1 MPSESATPSGDPL
14 WRVLRAVLFE
24 LDPERAHD
32 LALRALEWPGV
43 SHWLSHRQ
51 AATTRAVDCMGLR
64 FANRVGLAA
73 GLDKNGDHIDA
84 LGALG
89 FGHIEIG
96 TVTPRPQA
104 GNPKPRMFRLT
115 QQEALINRMGFN
127 NKGVAH
133 LVKRAEQRQWQG
145 VLGINIGKNA
155 ATPNENAA
163 DDYLQC
169 LEQVW
174 PVADY
179 ITVNI
184 SSPNTANLRDLQH
197 GTALRQLLDA
207 IGDRAATLST
217 LHGKSV
223 PVMVK
228 MAPDMEA
235 RDLDDFVAAV
245 AERQNAGIVAGVIC
259 GNTTRERTGVESN
272 LYAPEAG
279 GLSGKPLRQ
288 LADAKLGA
296 VRAGLDAHSCKATL
310 VGVGGVHDAQSA
322 AAKRALGAD
331 LVQIYTGFIYAGPT
345 LITQAAEAI

>member
-43 SHWLSHRQ
+43 SHWLSRRP
-51 AATTRAVDCMGLR
+51 AAPTHGVDCMGLR

-73 GLDKNGDHIDA
+73 GLA
-84 LGALG
+84 
-89 FGHIEIG
+89 
-96 TVTPRPQA
+96 
-104 GNPKPRMFRLT
+104 RMFRLT

-145 VLGINIGKNA
+145 VLG
-155 ATPNENAA
+155 T
-163 DDYLQC
+163 
-169 LEQVW
+169 
-174 PVADY
+174 VADY

-207 IGDRAATLST
+207 IGDRAAALST
-217 LHGKSV
+217 QHGKSV

-228 MAPDMEA
+228 VAPDMNAE
-235 RDLDDFVAAV
+235 DLDDFVAAV
-245 AERQNAGIVAGVIC
+245 AERQNTGVIAGVIC
-259 GNTTRERTGVESN
+259 GNTTRERTGVEST

-296 VRAGLDAHSCKATL
+296 AQTL
-310 VGVGGVHDAQSA
+310 YRSTPALSTPAQS
-322 AAKRALGAD
+322 
-331 LVQIYTGFIYAGPT
+331 
-345 LITQAAEAI
+345 